1 MNHHH
6 LTLGWILLLAGLAA
20 AAIPASER
28 AALVALYNATN
39 GASWTHNDG
48 WLGAA
53 GTECQWF
60 GVTCNE
66 DESHVIRLELG
77 YQSGASNNLA
87 GSLPPEIAQ
96 LTWLTGLNLSDNALS
111 GQIPPEFW
119 GMSSLISIQLWGNDL
134 EGSLPAAVE
143 NLTNVQTLDLF
154 GNALSGPLPSQLG
167 NLPDLVGLTLD
178 YNQFEGAI
186 PPQLGN
192 LARLQTLRLTQNN
205 FSGSIP
211 AALFNPPNLSQLHL
225 ASNSLTGPIP
235 PEIGNAV
242 NLTQLYLNSNDLT
255 GPLPTQMG
263 NLTKLR
269 NCILYGNELTGAI
282 PTQLGNLSS
291 LRQLWLYQNSLT
303 GEIPSELGNLA
314 QLQSL
319 LLLENQFSGSIPPE
333 LGQLANLEELNL
345 SNNMLSGT
353 IPAALGYLSA
363 LEYMNLSR
371 NYLTGPLPA
380 TFGQLTHVYW
390 LDLGSNRLTGPLPP
404 QLMNMTSLEAPR
416 LDLRFNA
423 LYTDDPAVQAFVDA
437 HYFSYGAPPFGR
449 LQTTAPADVTWTWDK
464 DNGSL
469 EWTAIPYDDS
479 PGYYEVWG
487 SAVRGGPYRLLAQ
500 TASKAEYGVYL
511 EGYDPAAPF
520 FVAVRTVSEPDV
532 SNDNTVVS
540 EFSPEV
546 RLGPEVTQTKA
557 LAAHVADNEAWG
569 SQVTVVNTDGAAQ
582 EVMFAAVNAAG
593 ELVETVTW
601 ASLAAGAALAANVA
615 DLFTPDTLAQDI
627 WIAVVGEGS
636 LAGQAS
642 FGTKDGQ
649 TQVTIPVTGEW
660 CTELVFPYV
669 ISSEALGYFT
679 GITLVNTAPD
689 HVVATLEAYAETGEK
704 LGRVQVEIP
713 GYGKYVRLLGGVF
726 EVADISQV
734 RFVRVAAYRPLIAF
748 ELFGSYANAGMAG
761 LPSFTPAAAAA
772 KSAREVHYNFVPDN
786 AAYYT
791 GVTVSNL
798 GAEDATL
805 QAQLWDA
812 GGNLLAEAD
821 WPEPVAPGE
830 QVTREVW
837 GLFDGTVYDAA
848 AWLKVAGDQPLLGF
862 ELMLS
867 RDGGPFRFD
876 GLMGVNTGATD
887 WIFPDVR
894 TGPDWDSSL
903 HLSNTTDLPVT
914 VWVTGYAADGT
925 VTGVVEEDVP
935 AGGQLAADVE
945 ALFPGLE
952 TAWLRVAATGE
963 VIGDVVYVLADWTRM
978 GSYIGLP
985 VED

>member
-1 MNHHH
+1 
-6 LTLGWILLLAGLAA
+6 
-20 AAIPASER
+20 
-28 AALVALYNATN
+28 
-39 GASWTHNDG
+39 
-48 WLGAA
+48 
-53 GTECQWF
+53 
-60 GVTCNE
+60 
-66 DESHVIRLELG
+66 
-77 YQSGASNNLA
+77 
-87 GSLPPEIAQ
+87 
-96 LTWLTGLNLSDNALS
+96 
-111 GQIPPEFW
+111 
-119 GMSSLISIQLWGNDL
+119 
-134 EGSLPAAVE
+134 
-143 NLTNVQTLDLF
+143 
-154 GNALSGPLPSQLG
+154 
-167 NLPDLVGLTLD
+167 
-178 YNQFEGAI
+178 
-186 PPQLGN
+186 
-192 LARLQTLRLTQNN
+192 
-205 FSGSIP
+205 
-211 AALFNPPNLSQLHL
+211 
-225 ASNSLTGPIP
+225 
-235 PEIGNAV
+235 
-242 NLTQLYLNSNDLT
+242 
-255 GPLPTQMG
+255 
-263 NLTKLR
+263 
-269 NCILYGNELTGAI
+269 
-282 PTQLGNLSS
+282 
-291 LRQLWLYQNSLT
+291 
-303 GEIPSELGNLA
+303 
-314 QLQSL
+314 
-319 LLLENQFSGSIPPE
+319 
-333 LGQLANLEELNL
+333 
-345 SNNMLSGT
+345 
-353 IPAALGYLSA
+353 
-363 LEYMNLSR
+363 
-371 NYLTGPLPA
+371 
-380 TFGQLTHVYW
+380 
-390 LDLGSNRLTGPLPP
+390 
-404 QLMNMTSLEAPR
+404 
-416 LDLRFNA
+416 
-423 LYTDDPAVQAFVDA
+423 
-437 HYFSYGAPPFGR
+437 
-449 LQTTAPADVTWTWDK
+449 
-464 DNGSL
+464 
-469 EWTAIPYDDS
+469 
-479 PGYYEVWG
+479 VWG

-963 VIGDVVYVLADWTRM
+963 VIGDVVYVSADWTRM

-985 VED
+985 VDT